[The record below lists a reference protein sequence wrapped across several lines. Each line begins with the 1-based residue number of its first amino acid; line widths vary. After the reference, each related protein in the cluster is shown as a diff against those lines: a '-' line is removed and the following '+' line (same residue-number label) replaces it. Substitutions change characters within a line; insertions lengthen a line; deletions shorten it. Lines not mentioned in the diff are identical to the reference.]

1 MIKMVGV
8 NEKRNGRERLVDLL
22 YDIEDFLPGLK
33 EAKEKKWRNSKSI
46 WGELNI
52 KKLTKEMKGW
62 FREFE
67 EYFQLAEFKVEKAEW
82 ERIQK
87 FRTKAREV
95 LNDSGKER
103 RI

>member
-1 MIKMVGV
+1 MVRV

-22 YDIEDFLPGLK
+22 YDIEDFLPDLI
-33 EAKEKKWRNSKSI
+33 EAKEKKWRNSKLI

-52 KKLTKEMKGW
+52 KKLIKEMKGW

-67 EYFQLAEFKVEKAEW
+67 EYFQLAEFNRVEKAEW

-87 FRTKAREV
+87 FRTEAREV